1 MIICVD
7 GLDATGKSTQC
18 ELIKDYFGKRAKL
31 IKFPS
36 PYKDSSFL
44 VHKYL
49 DGEFGDDPKQI
60 NPYAVS
66 SFYAM
71 DRYISYQ
78 REWKKYLEDGYILI
92 LDRYTTSNLIFQS
105 TKVDDQNLKGFVD
118 WIINYEYVLLGLP
131 RPDITIFLDLIPEL
145 TKKLLMIRNKKID
158 IHEADDEL
166 IVKAYENSHKIA
178 DMLGWIKVK
187 CYEGKMVRK
196 IINIL
201 DEILGI
207 INF

>member
-7 GLDATGKSTQC
+7 GLDATGKTTQC

-36 PYKDSSFL
+36 YHNDSSFF
-44 VHKYL
+44 VNKYL
-49 DGEFGDDPKQI
+49 EGDFGDDPKKI

-105 TKVDDQNLKGFVD
+105 TKVADLGGFVD
-118 WIINYEYVLLGLP
+118 WVINYEYVLLGLP
-131 RPDITIFLDLIPEL
+131 RPDITILLDLTPEL
-145 TKKLLMIRNKKID
+145 SKKLLLARNQKTD
-158 IHEADDEL
+158 IHESDEEL
-166 IVKAYENSHKIA
+166 IIKAYENAHKVA
-178 DMLGWIKVK
+178 DILGWHKVK
-187 CYEGKMVRK
+187 CYEDGKIRK
-196 IINIL
+196 IISIL